1 MAQAAA
7 VIHDGRKFDFYYTK
21 EANFHMDNE
30 ATAAVANFAPILV
43 MLLIF
48 YFLLYRPQKKARQE
62 RDAMLSS
69 LKVGS
74 RVITIGGIYGTIV
87 GLTNEIV
94 RLKVADKVEIEVA
107 RGSINGVAPE
117 VNLSKDDSD
126 A

>member
-1 MAQAAA
+1 M
-7 VIHDGRKFDFYYTK
+7 
-21 EANFHMDNE
+21 ENE
-30 ATAAVANFAPILV
+30 TAAAVANFAPIIL

-62 RDAMLSS
+62 RDEMLNS

-87 GLTNEIV
+87 GLSDEIV
-94 RLKVADKVEIEVA
+94 RLQIADKVEIEMA
-107 RGSINGVAPE
+107 RGSINGVAE
-117 VNLSKDDSD
+117 AKDAQS

>member
-1 MAQAAA
+1 
-7 VIHDGRKFDFYYTK
+7 
-21 EANFHMDNE
+21 MDNE
-30 ATAAVANFAPILV
+30 AAAAVANFAPILV

-87 GLTNEIV
+87 ALTNEVV
-94 RLKVADKVEIEVA
+94 RLKVADNVTIEVA

-117 VNLSKDDSD
+117 VNLTKDDGD
-126 A
+126 D

>member
-1 MAQAAA
+1 MGNETAAA
-7 VIHDGRKFDFYYTK
+7 L
-21 EANFHMDNE
+21 
-30 ATAAVANFAPILV
+30 ANFAPIAL
-43 MLLIF
+43 MILIF

-69 LKVGS
+69 LKVGA

-94 RLKVADKVEIEVA
+94 RLQVAEKVEIEVA

-117 VNLSKDDSD
+117 VNEAKNDGDE
-126 A
+126 